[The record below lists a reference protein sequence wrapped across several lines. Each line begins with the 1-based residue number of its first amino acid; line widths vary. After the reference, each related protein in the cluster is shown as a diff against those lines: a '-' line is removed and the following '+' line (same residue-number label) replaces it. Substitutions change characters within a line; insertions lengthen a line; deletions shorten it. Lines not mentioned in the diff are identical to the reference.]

1 MTMHFEREIDR
12 LKRDLLSLSARVE
25 DALRRAVKAIHERD
39 ADLGRAVARDDDQ
52 IDALEVELEED
63 CLKVLALYQPVAHD
77 MRLIVAILKINNDL
91 ERIGDLA
98 STLGKRAADLAA
110 RPNARTP
117 MDIHR
122 PAQIAQRMLTWA
134 MDAFVREDVALARK
148 VLDADDEVDD
158 LHREA
163 FSRAI
168 AAMQASPEDVQPLMD
183 TLSVSKA
190 LERIA
195 DHATNIAEDVIYL
208 HEGAIVR
215 HQGA

>member
-25 DALRRAVKAIHERD
+25 DALRQAVQAVHERD
-39 ADLGRAVARDDDQ
+39 AELGRSVARADDE

-110 RPNARTP
+110 RPGSRTP
-117 MDIHR
+117 VDIHS
-122 PAQIAQRMLTWA
+122 PAEIAQRMLTWA

-148 VLDADDEVDD
+148 VLGTDDEIDA
-158 LHREA
+158 LHRDA
-163 FSRAI
+163 FAQTVK
-168 AAMQASPEDVQPLMD
+168 AMQASPEDIELQLD

-190 LERIA
+190 LERIG